1 MNEILSARGK
11 ELFYKKSSR
20 IAASYLRRL
29 ETASGTPEEMMPFF
43 EVLRR
48 VYVEMRSPYEK
59 MGRVMVGTFCAM
71 VPDELIY
78 AAGAYPVRLC
88 SGSFTAYSISDG
100 LAARDACPLVKAVAG
115 FACSETMPLYDD
127 CSLMVIPITCD
138 CKKKIAGLLGAGK
151 KTVVMQIP
159 QEKHADGDGEV
170 FRREI
175 YRFIPRLEEV
185 TGREITAK
193 TLAEAINRIGYAQY
207 EMSRFLKLRRNIP
220 PLLSGA
226 QAMAAMNAY
235 AYMPVDVWADAMRG
249 LNGELEKRLEG
260 KKFVAKGNRP
270 RILLTGSPVA
280 FPNMKLP
287 LLIEEMGGNLVADE
301 TCMGD
306 RAIYDPV
313 SIVDVSFDGMV
324 RALADRYIKPCTCPV
339 FADNSQ
345 RIFRIRQMVKEYQ
358 VQGIVCHILRGCLV
372 YDYEYP
378 VLEEEL
384 EKLGIPVIRIESD
397 YNEEDVEQLRIR
409 MEAFIEMIKMKE
421 YHNSTDR
428 TAHLLSSP

>member
-1 MNEILSARGK
+1 MNEILSAKGK

-29 ETASGTPEEMMPFF
+29 ETASGTPEEMMPCF
-43 EVLRR
+43 EVLRK

-59 MGRVMVGTFCAM
+59 TGRVMVGTFCAM

-115 FACSETMPLYDD
+115 FACSETMPLYDG
-127 CSLMVIPITCD
+127 CALMVIPITCD
-138 CKKKIAGLLGAGK
+138 CKKKIAGLLGAMK
-151 KTVVMQIP
+151 KTAVMQIP
-159 QEKHADGDGEV
+159 QGKHADDDGEV

-175 YRFIPRLEEV
+175 YRFIPRLEEA

-226 QAMAAMNAY
+226 QAMAAMNSY
-235 AYMPVDVWADAMRG
+235 AYMPADVWTDAMRG

-260 KKFVAKGNRP
+260 KNFVAKVNRP
-270 RILLTGSPVA
+270 
-280 FPNMKLP
+280 
-287 LLIEEMGGNLVADE
+287 
-301 TCMGD
+301 D
-306 RAIYDPV
+306 RKSV
-313 SIVDVSFDGMV
+313 V
-324 RALADRYIKPCTCPV
+324 
-339 FADNSQ
+339 
-345 RIFRIRQMVKEYQ
+345 
-358 VQGIVCHILRGCLV
+358 
-372 YDYEYP
+372 
-378 VLEEEL
+378 
-384 EKLGIPVIRIESD
+384 
-397 YNEEDVEQLRIR
+397 
-409 MEAFIEMIKMKE
+409 
-421 YHNSTDR
+421 
-428 TAHLLSSP
+428 